1 MNEAGNGPWD
11 SRQGDCTMFDRIV
24 THLGAT
30 AAAAVAVLCLLA
42 GSVSAAEPI
51 KIGSFLSVTGGASF
65 LGDPEK
71 KTLEMYV
78 EKINAEG
85 GVLGRSVELVLYDD
99 GTNAK
104 EALTF
109 VKRLILQDQ
118 VDVIVGGT
126 TTGNT
131 MAVIKEIEKAGIPFI
146 SLAGAGVI
154 VNPVKKWVF
163 KTPHTDRLAVDK
175 IFLDMKA
182 RGLSKLGLLSGS
194 GGFDKSC
201 RKNAQGLAGERG
213 IEIVA
218 DETHGKG
225 DTDMTPQ
232 LTKIKN
238 TAGLDAF
245 LYCGFG
251 APTSIAA
258 KNYKQLGISV
268 PHYQTHGSAS
278 MRFVKGAGGAA
289 EGVRLP
295 AAALLVVDQLPDTH
309 PQKAV
314 ASAYKSAYETRHN
327 DSISTFGGHAYD
339 GLFLAVEAIERA
351 GSTDK
356 AAVRAQIEKTSN
368 FIGAD
373 GIFSMSPSDH
383 LGLDENSFVM
393 VEVANGAWKLVK

>member
-1 MNEAGNGPWD
+1 
-11 SRQGDCTMFDRIV
+11 MFDRIV
-24 THLGAT
+24 RHFGAT
-30 AAAAVAVLCLLA
+30 AVAVLAALGLLA
-42 GSVSAAEPI
+42 GSVTAAEPI

-85 GVLGRSVELVLYDD
+85 GILGRSVELVLYDD
-99 GTNAK
+99 STNAK

-109 VKRLILQDQ
+109 VKRLIQQDQ

-131 MAVIKEIEKAGIPFI
+131 MAVIKEIEKQGVPFI

-154 VNPVKKWVF
+154 INPVKKWVF

-182 RGLSKLGLLSGS
+182 RGLSKVGLLSGS

-201 RKNAQGLAGERG
+201 RKNAHSLAGDRG

-258 KNYKQLGISV
+258 KNYKQLGMTV

-278 MRFVKGAGGAA
+278 MRFIKGADGAA

-295 AAALLVVDQLPDTH
+295 AAALLVVDQLPDSH

-314 ASAYKSAYETRHN
+314 ASAYKNAYETRYK

-339 GLFLAVEAIERA
+339 GLYLAVEAIERA

-356 AAVRAQIEKTSN
+356 EAVRAEIEKTSN

-373 GIFSMSPSDH
+373 GIFTMSPSDH
-383 LGLDENSFVM
+383 LGLDQSSFVM
-393 VEVANGAWKLVK
+393 VEVVNGAWKLVD